1 MVTSASISEHGSAQ
15 KLPGTPER
23 KTPLRLEKRPLLV
36 KQLSSSLQVAILEI
50 RSRVLRFL
58 STHKFF
64 LACAEEKPELKSNS
78 GATFNWGQPA
88 THLARKPSLRKD
100 SRSNLIWVFVTAAPP
115 ASQPLATS
123 LQKKIRAFVTARNRP
138 SKILCK
144 CKRVVPL
151 KVLNGC
157 GSKLNRRGYAGFGT
171 CFHLPGSSIVLCK

>member
-1 MVTSASISEHGSAQ
+1 MTVRLRNCPERRNAS
-15 KLPGTPER
+15 R

-123 LQKKIRAFVTARNRP
+123 LQKKNGLSSPHATDPARSSANA
-138 SKILCK
+138 K
-144 CKRVVPL
+144 
-151 KVLNGC
+151 
-157 GSKLNRRGYAGFGT
+157 GSFL
-171 CFHLPGSSIVLCK
+171 